1 MTLLRLLATTSFKSV
16 VALPRL
22 SSMRGSSITCGTVG
36 CLGKCLCTNLR
47 HLHEGKCIFKKLP
60 NGNLNKTK
68 VVRVPLRYP
77 VVQGKSSARQ
87 TTMFECNRGKPVSTA
102 LSAKPTNL
110 AQWIATSCR
119 PISVV
124 EDDGLELV
132 LQAATASELQW
143 KPMPKPCPICSNVSS
158 NIIKLYKI
166 YWQKCVE

>member
-1 MTLLRLLATTSFKSV
+1 MMTFTLIFQTSNLCMPTVKLPHIMCRADMDAAMKPPGLLQ
-16 VALPRL
+16 
-22 SSMRGSSITCGTVG
+22 
-36 CLGKCLCTNLR
+36 
-47 HLHEGKCIFKKLP
+47 GKCIFKKLP

-132 LQAATASELQW
+132 LQAATGDQS
-143 KPMPKPCPICSNVSS
+143 
-158 NIIKLYKI
+158 
-166 YWQKCVE
+166 